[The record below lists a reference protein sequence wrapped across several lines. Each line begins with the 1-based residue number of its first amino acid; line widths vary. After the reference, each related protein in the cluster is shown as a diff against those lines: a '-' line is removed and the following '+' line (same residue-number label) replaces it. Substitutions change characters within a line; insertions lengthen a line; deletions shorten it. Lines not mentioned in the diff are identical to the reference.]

1 MMEKAGNTE
10 EKNLYRWF
18 MYSAENKELLTK
30 QQFTDSV
37 LYSKEQ
43 LKQFCGEYQN
53 KKQNSSVA
61 ILLKGNS
68 LYIDFLSTKDPDLRL
83 IPVGKNRFAY
93 NEDIGR
99 ALDFVIDTNG
109 KIIGITNIRTN
120 GINDFEKVK

>member
-1 MMEKAGNTE
+1 
-10 EKNLYRWF
+10 
-18 MYSAENKELLTK
+18 MYATENKDLLAK
-30 QQFTDSV
+30 QFLTDSV
-37 LYSKEQ
+37 YYLKEQ

-83 IPVGKNRFAY
+83 IPVGKTRFAY

-99 ALDFVIDTNG
+99 ALDFVIDNTG
-109 KIIGITNIRTN
+109 KVTGITNIRTN
-120 GINDFEKVK
+120 GINEFEKVK